1 MFTTP
6 SINGYRRVKP
16 HSLAPIGATWAVDN
30 RAAMIRVQG
39 RVGDPGSHIENRSG
53 EPTANPYL
61 YMASQLIAGL
71 DGIES
76 RTDPG
81 PLRGEPYATAGVEK
95 LPTSLREA
103 VQTLSTDQLFRSK
116 MGDRFIDY
124 MVAMKTSEVERFEIY
139 LKENQGGN
147 PDEVTDWEQREY
159 FRIF

>member
-1 MFTTP
+1 M
-6 SINGYRRVKP
+6 KP
-16 HSLAPIGATWAVDN
+16 HSLAPTGATWAVDN

-71 DGIES
+71 EGIES

-81 PLRGEPYATAGVEK
+81 PLRPEPYAAANVES

-103 VQTLSTDQLFRSK
+103 IEAMSADPLYRAE
-116 MGDRFIDY
+116 MGDQFIDY
-124 MVAMKTSEVERFEIY
+124 MVKMKMSEVERFETY
-139 LKENQGGN
+139 LEEHNIGN
-147 PDEVTDWEQREY
+147 SDAVTDWEQREY
-159 FRIF
+159 FRLF

>member
-1 MFTTP
+1 
-6 SINGYRRVKP
+6 
-16 HSLAPIGATWAVDN
+16 
-30 RAAMIRVQG
+30 MIRVQG

-76 RTDPG
+76 QGRSWTAA
-81 PLRGEPYATAGVEK
+81 RRAIYAASVAK

-103 VQTLSTDQLFRSK
+103 VEELGADKLYRAK
-116 MGDRFIDY
+116 MGDRFVDF
-124 MVAMKTSEVERFEIY
+124 MVTMKMSEVNRFESY
-139 LKENQGGN
+139 LKEN
-147 PDEVTDWEQREY
+147 PSAKSDDVTDWEQREY

>member
-1 MFTTP
+1 VFTTP

-16 HSLAPIGATWAVDN
+16 HSLAPTGATWAVDN

-76 RTDPG
+76 QADPG
-81 PLRGEPYATAGVEK
+81 PLRGEPYAAAGVEK

-103 VQTLSTDQLFRSK
+103 IEALAADPLYRSK
-116 MGDRFIDY
+116 MGDRFVDY
-124 MVAMKTSEVERFEIY
+124 MVAMKMSEVVRFETY
-139 LKENQGGN
+139 LKQHQSGN
-147 PDEVTDWEQREY
+147 SDEVTDWEQREY
-159 FRIF
+159 FRLF